1 MYKKLIVGITGLLNY
16 PIVIQLSWSF
26 GLDCYC
32 GYVELG
38 HSICVLSERHKFLGG
53 RKRAMVLG
61 RCVTMA
67 IVRVVLD
74 GKKQKNF

>member
-1 MYKKLIVGITGLLNY
+1 M
-16 PIVIQLSWSF
+16 LSWATQ
-26 GLDCYC
+26 
-32 GYVELG
+32 YVF
-38 HSICVLSERHKFLGG
+38 SERHKFLGG

-61 RCVTMA
+61 RCATMA